1 MTGLMVKSE
10 DKRLSLEFNS
20 NNNNYMSEKN
30 YNFSIKSHETDDKF
44 PEHPKFKTL
53 DNFHAPG
60 YLP

>member
-44 PEHPKFKTL
+44 PEHPKF
-53 DNFHAPG
+53 
-60 YLP
+60 